1 MLEEISE
8 FFKTLKQ
15 KRSSF
20 LERITFVRKA
30 EVSQGTGEAT
40 EKFDYVYITKFCMA
54 NTTQSWKANEK
65 PGVNICNSYHRGLI
79 SLA

>member
-8 FFKTLKQ
+8 SFKTLKQ
-15 KRSSF
+15 KGGSF
-20 LERITFVRKA
+20 LERITFLRKA

-40 EKFDYVYITKFCMA
+40 EKFDYAYITKFCMA
-54 NTTQSWKANEK
+54 NTTQSRKANDK
-65 PGVNICNSYHRGLI
+65 PGVNICTSYHRDLI